1 MFLAADFVSFILML
15 KKKKEGRF
23 SGIDK
28 DLGMRNR
35 DGQARKK
42 KLYGAKQ
49 FGQYCYGNLVLQE
62 QFGGLDK
69 ALLNGSKVSSTL
81 VIHSKSQRSSDSIN
95 FSC

>member
-42 KLYGAKQ
+42 SYMEQ
-49 FGQYCYGNLVLQE
+49 NSLVNIVME
-62 QFGGLDK
+62 
-69 ALLNGSKVSSTL
+69 T
-81 VIHSKSQRSSDSIN
+81 
-95 FSC
+95 